1 MFFKMNKM
9 KISAV
14 SYLNTYPFMYG
25 IKNNEKL
32 LQQIEITT
40 DYPSICASKLVEN
53 KVDIGLVP
61 IAVLPKIED
70 YEIITDFCIAAYKS
84 VKSVML
90 FSEVPLNKIDKI
102 ILDYQSRTSVN
113 LAKIL
118 ASEFWQ
124 ISPEWAMAE
133 IGFEGNIAGTTAAVV
148 IGDKALNRLNFHKFE
163 YDLAQ
168 QWYEFTGLPFV
179 FATWTSNKKISS
191 VFLSEFNKSLK
202 FGVKNIHKTIDFY
215 SEKIKNIN
223 FDTEK
228 YLTQNIDYK
237 LDEQKHKAIELFLH
251 KLKVLNVDS
260 LSKIK

>member
-25 IKNNEKL
+25 IRNNEEL

-61 IAVLPKIED
+61 IAVLPEIAD

-90 FSEVPLNKIDKI
+90 FSDVPLNKIDKI

-124 ISPEWAMAE
+124 ISPEWERAE
-133 IGFEGNIAGTTAAVV
+133 FGFEGKITGTTAAVV
-148 IGDKALNRLNFHKFE
+148 IGDKALNRLKIHKFE
-163 YDLAQ
+163 YDLAHE
-168 QWYEFTGLPFV
+168 WYKFTDLPFV

-191 VFLSEFNKSLK
+191 QFLSDFNKSLD
-202 FGVKNIHKTIDFY
+202 FGVKNIHKTLDFY

-223 FDTEK
+223 FNTEK
-228 YLTQNIDYK
+228 YLTKNIDYK
-237 LDEQKHKAIELFLH
+237 LDEKKHKAIELFLQ
-251 KLKVLNVDS
+251 KLKVLNADAQS
-260 LSKIK
+260 IIR